1 MYRDPNNSCYYCGL
15 NNHRTRD
22 CRKKNNHIKRIDKID
37 GQLTKIY
44 STHPR
49 SGNRRT
55 IEFSFKPQN
64 KSVDT
69 KIINT
74 KKPCTNKAPEQKPKH
89 RHEEITFLGEVK
101 TNKTKPTPQSTKSF
115 TRVDKPII
123 KTSKTNPAPEKNVQ
137 LPRGIIPNPKYLKC
151 MECLKWEL
159 RLQEE
164 MKIVQILTKEN
175 LQLQKEKRA
184 LEREKNAWKILYE
197 ENNISKN

>member
-1 MYRDPNNSCYYCGL
+1 MYRDPSNSCYYSGL

-49 SGNRRT
+49 NGTRKT

-69 KIINT
+69 KIINI
-74 KKPCTNKAPEQKPKH
+74 KKPCTKRAPEQKPKQ

-101 TNKTKPTPQSTKSF
+101 TNKTKPIPQQTKSF
-115 TRVDKPII
+115 TTVD
-123 KTSKTNPAPEKNVQ
+123 NPPSEKNVQ

-151 MECLKWEL
+151 MECLRWEL
-159 RLQEE
+159 RLQQK

-184 LEREKNAWKILYE
+184 LEREKNAWKTLYE